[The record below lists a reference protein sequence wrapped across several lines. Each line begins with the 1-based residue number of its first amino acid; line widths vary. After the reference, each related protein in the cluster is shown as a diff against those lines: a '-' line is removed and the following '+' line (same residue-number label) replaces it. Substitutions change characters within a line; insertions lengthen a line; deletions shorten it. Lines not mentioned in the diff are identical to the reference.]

1 MAKMLVNDFS
11 GLILIGLSGAFL
23 TNAVMCRALGLDRVK
38 NMEED
43 SDEIIF
49 CILQAVC
56 SLGASCLF
64 WLVRDLIEVPAAYL
78 EQFGV
83 SKYYS
88 NVFLWPLAAALIT
101 AVVFIAVFVI
111 TVKIAPYDRVTS
123 AARQLPFAAFNT
135 FVSGVIL
142 LEASAQYSFWEMLVF
157 TLGSNL
163 GYIISNGLLREG
175 NRRLQNSDVPAAF
188 RGLPIRLLY
197 LSALAVAF
205 YALTGHSLSPLL

>member
-11 GLILIGLSGAFL
+11 GLMLIGLSGAFL
-23 TNAVMCRALGLDRVK
+23 TNAVMCRALGLDRIK

-101 AVVFIAVFVI
+101 AAAFIVVFVI

-135 FVSGVIL
+135 FVSGIIL

>member
-11 GLILIGLSGAFL
+11 GLMLIGLSGAFL
-23 TNAVMCRALGLDRVK
+23 TNAVMCRALGLDRIK

-101 AVVFIAVFVI
+101 AAVFIVVFVI

-135 FVSGVIL
+135 FVSGIIL

-205 YALTGHSLSPLL
+205 YAITGHSLSPLL

>member
-101 AVVFIAVFVI
+101 AVVFIVVFVI

-142 LEASAQYSFWEMLVF
+142 LEASAQYSFLEMLVF

-175 NRRLQNSDVPAAF
+175 NRRLQNGDVPEAF
-188 RGLPIRLLY
+188 RGLPARLLY
-197 LSALAVAF
+197 LSVLAVAF

>member
-11 GLILIGLSGAFL
+11 GLMLIGLSGAFL
-23 TNAVMCRALGLDRVK
+23 TNAVMCRALGLDRIK

-101 AVVFIAVFVI
+101 AAVFIVVFVI

-135 FVSGVIL
+135 FVSGIIL

>member
-23 TNAVMCRALGLDRVK
+23 TNAVMCRALGLDRIK

-101 AVVFIAVFVI
+101 AVVFITVFVI